1 MLLVAPG
8 RQRDRDWEAGY
19 QSGGVAAPS
28 TKGNTNMKSVLSLLV
43 LGSVFGLQPAMA
55 QDGEALFRSK
65 PCVGCH
71 MVDSKLVGP
80 AFTDVAAK
88 VCRAEG
94 RRHPAGRSHQEW
106 HPGHLGCRAHAGQ
119 RRHGRRGQDLAEW
132 VLSQKK

>member
-1 MLLVAPG
+1 M
-8 RQRDRDWEAGY
+8 
-19 QSGGVAAPS
+19 
-28 TKGNTNMKSVLSLLV
+28 KKSVLSLLV

-88 VCRAEG
+88 YAG
-94 RRHPAGRSHQEW
+94 QKDAATLLAGRIKNGTQGTWGAVPMPANAVTEDE
-106 HPGHLGCRAHAGQ
+106 AKT
-119 RRHGRRGQDLAEW
+119 LAEW
-132 VLSQKK
+132 VLSHKK